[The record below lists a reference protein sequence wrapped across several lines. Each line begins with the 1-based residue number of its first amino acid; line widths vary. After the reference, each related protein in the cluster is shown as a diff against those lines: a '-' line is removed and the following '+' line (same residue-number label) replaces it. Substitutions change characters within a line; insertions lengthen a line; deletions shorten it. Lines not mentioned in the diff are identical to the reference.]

1 MAETVRWID
10 VVWTD
15 VIGRAHVVKTA
26 ADFPRPNGAEDRR
39 LKVARAEVAAGFDSD
54 LQAPGDEFCLVPDWS
69 TERTIPWDG
78 ENSVVVA
85 DLYDED
91 GPSPICPRGFLRQA
105 VDAAAAIDVEVS
117 AAIELEFFLVNPDTG
132 RPVYDWVD
140 NYALSQVEYEPVVE
154 ALRNELRAM
163 AIQVEATNPEYS
175 GGQFEVNIS
184 RASPLSA
191 ADQGVLLRLYTRV
204 LGRRHGLDT
213 TFLPKPWTEE
223 SGSGA
228 HFHQSLWRGTRNV
241 FFGGEDTL
249 STEGRGYL
257 AGLLEAMPDLAL
269 IGSPTP
275 NGFHRRADGSFAPT
289 AVSWATDNR
298 TAGVRVVFGGP
309 SATRI
314 EYRDGAADCN
324 FYLALG
330 SQILSGL
337 DGLKRKLEP
346 PPPITGNGYA
356 MPELPLVPRTFLEA
370 YDRFRDS
377 ELIPRVMPAPLREA
391 YLAALEPEVEQ
402 VVVRSAD
409 WERERYGDVPLR

>member
-1 MAETVRWID
+1 MGETVRWID
-10 VVWTD
+10 VVWSD
-15 VIGRAHVVKTA
+15 VIGRAHVVKTP
-26 ADFPRPNGAEDRR
+26 ADLLRNSGAGDRS
-39 LKVARAEVAAGFDSD
+39 LKIPCAEIVAGFGSD
-54 LQAPGDEFCLVPDWS
+54 LQPAGDQLRLVPDWS
-69 TERTIPWDG
+69 TERTIPWD
-78 ENSVVVA
+78 EESSVVVA
-85 DLYDED
+85 DIYDVD
-91 GPSPICPRGFLRQA
+91 GPSPICPRGFLRHA
-105 VDAAAAIDVEVS
+105 VDAAAGIGAEVS
-117 AAIELEFFLVNPDTG
+117 AAVELEFFLVDPATG

-154 ALRNELRAM
+154 AIRNELRAM

-175 GGQFEVNIS
+175 GGQYEVNIS

-191 ADQGVLLRLYTRV
+191 ADQGVLLRLYARV
-204 LGRRHGLDT
+204 LARRHGFDT

-228 HFHQSLWRGTRNV
+228 HFHQSLWRGSTNA
-241 FFGGEDTL
+241 FFGSEDTL
-249 STEGRGYL
+249 SGEGRGYL

-309 SATRI
+309 KATRI

-324 FYLALG
+324 LYLALG

-337 DGLKRKLEP
+337 DGLKRQLDP

-356 MPELPLVPRTFLEA
+356 MPDLPLIPRTFLEA
-370 YDRFRDS
+370 YDLFRES
-377 ELIPRVMPAPLREA
+377 ELIARVVPAALRDA

>member
-1 MAETVRWID
+1 MGETVRWID

-15 VIGRAHVVKTA
+15 LIGRAHVVKTP
-26 ADFPRPNGAEDRR
+26 ADLLRTTGAERR
-39 LKVARAEVAAGFDSD
+39 TLKIASAEVVAGFDTD
-54 LQAPGDEFCLVPDWS
+54 LQPAGDEVWLVPDWS

-85 DLYDED
+85 DLYDEH

-105 VDAAAAIDVEVS
+105 VDAAAGIDVEVS
-117 AAIELEFFLVNPDTG
+117 AAVELEFFLVNPDTG

-154 ALRNELRAM
+154 AIRNELRAM
-163 AIQVEATNPEYS
+163 AVQVEASNPEYS

-184 RASPLSA
+184 RAPLLSA
-191 ADQGVLLRLYTRV
+191 ADQGVLLRLYARA
-204 LGRRHGLDT
+204 LGRRYGLDA

-228 HFHQSLWRGTRNV
+228 HFHQSLWRNASNV
-241 FFGGEDTL
+241 LFGGEDTL
-249 STEGRGYL
+249 SAEGRGYL
-257 AGLLEAMPDLAL
+257 AGLLQAMPDLAL

-309 SATRI
+309 RATRI

-330 SQILSGL
+330 SQVLSGL

-356 MPELPLVPRTFLEA
+356 MPDLPLVPRTFLEA
-370 YDRFRDS
+370 YERFRDS
-377 ELIPRVMPAPLREA
+377 ELIARIVPAPLREA
-391 YLAALEPEVEQ
+391 YLTTLEPEVEQ

-409 WERERYGDVPLR
+409 WERERYADVPLR

>member
-1 MAETVRWID
+1 
-10 VVWTD
+10 
-15 VIGRAHVVKTA
+15 
-26 ADFPRPNGAEDRR
+26 
-39 LKVARAEVAAGFDSD
+39 
-54 LQAPGDEFCLVPDWS
+54 
-69 TERTIPWDG
+69 
-78 ENSVVVA
+78 
-85 DLYDED
+85 
-91 GPSPICPRGFLRQA
+91 
-105 VDAAAAIDVEVS
+105 
-117 AAIELEFFLVNPDTG
+117 
-132 RPVYDWVD
+132 
-140 NYALSQVEYEPVVE
+140 
-154 ALRNELRAM
+154 
-163 AIQVEATNPEYS
+163 VEATNPEYS

-191 ADQGVLLRLYTRV
+191 ADQGTLLRLYARI
-204 LGRRHGLDT
+204 LARRHALDT

-228 HFHQSLWRGTRNV
+228 HFHQSLWRGTTNV
-241 FFGGEDTL
+241 FFGGDDML
-249 STEGRGYL
+249 SAEGRGYL
-257 AGLLEAMPDLAL
+257 AGLLEAMPDLAM

-289 AVSWATDNR
+289 SVSWATDNR

-309 SATRI
+309 KATRI

-337 DGLKRKLEP
+337 DGLRRQLEP

-356 MPELPLVPRTFLEA
+356 MPDLPLVPRTFLEA

-377 ELIPRVMPAPLREA
+377 ELIARLLPGPLRDA

-409 WERERYGDVPLR
+409 WERERYGDVPL